1 MQMASG
7 NRFELR
13 DRLLASEGGIALTLS
28 NWLPNTPQSDAASR
42 LISNRYSQGG
52 VSMRLHG
59 SAKYRLVVLV
69 VILALANINMALGQE
84 SSSSAQKKDAGFR
97 PGVRAVAAGQ
107 KAKLKGSIVRR
118 DAETFSIRDEQDIE
132 TVVLLTERTSVK
144 SKGGFLRTGK
154 NYDVTSLLRGLPVEV
169 EGVGNQEGQL
179 VAEKVRFENG
189 DLKVAKLVEKRV
201 APVEQ
206 ANERL
211 AGQVG
216 EVGEVSRAARAEAG
230 RAHERISSLDDYS
243 VQDSAN
249 VYFKV
254 NSYII
259 SPEDRRALDELAQK
273 AMTTK
278 GYVIEI
284 TGHADAT
291 GNAQRNRALSQ
302 QRADAVVRYLQENH
316 DIPLRRMIT
325 PFGYGQLR
333 PAADNNTP
341 EGRRQNRRVE
351 VKILVSRGITG
362 TSD

>member
-1 MQMASG
+1 M
-7 NRFELR
+7 RFHE
-13 DRLLASEGGIALTLS
+13 
-28 NWLPNTPQSDAASR
+28 
-42 LISNRYSQGG
+42 
-52 VSMRLHG
+52 
-59 SAKYRLVVLV
+59 SANYRLVVLV
-69 VILALANINMALGQE
+69 VVLVLADVALVLAQE
-84 SSSSAQKKDAGFR
+84 NTSSSQKRDTGFR
-97 PGVRAVAAGQ
+97 PGIRAVAAGQ
-107 KAKLKGSIVRR
+107 KAKVKGSIVRR
-118 DAETFSIRDEQDIE
+118 DAETFSIRDDQDIE

-144 SKGGFLRTGK
+144 SKGGFLRSGK
-154 NYDVTSLLRGLPVEV
+154 NFGVTSLLRGLPVEV

-179 VAEKVRFENG
+179 VADRVRFDSS

-201 APVEQ
+201 GPVEQ

-216 EVGEVSRAARAEAG
+216 EIGEVSKMAKAEAGLAKAEAG
-230 RAHERISSLDDYS
+230 RAHERISSLDDYV

-254 NSYII
+254 NGAVI
-259 SPEDRRALDELAQK
+259 SPEDRLALDELAQK
-273 AMTTK
+273 AMKTK

-284 TGHADAT
+284 SGHADAS

-325 PFGYGQLR
+325 PFGYGQMR
-333 PAADNNTP
+333 PAADNDTP

-351 VKILVSRGITG
+351 VKILVSRGMAG
-362 TSD
+362 SGQGEPLQR

>member
-1 MQMASG
+1 
-7 NRFELR
+7 
-13 DRLLASEGGIALTLS
+13 
-28 NWLPNTPQSDAASR
+28 
-42 LISNRYSQGG
+42 
-52 VSMRLHG
+52 MRLHG
-59 SAKYRLVVLV
+59 SANYRLVVFVVLLV
-69 VILALANINMALGQE
+69 LANGALALAQE
-84 SSSSAQKKDAGFR
+84 NTSSSQKKDPGFR

-107 KAKLKGSIVRR
+107 KVKVKGSIARR
-118 DAETFSIRDEQDIE
+118 EAETFSIRDDQDVE
-132 TVVLLTERTSVK
+132 TVVLLTDRTSVK
-144 SKGGFLRTGK
+144 SKGGFFRSGN

-179 VAEKVRFENG
+179 VADKVRFNSS

-201 APVEQ
+201 GPVEQ

-216 EVGEVSRAARAEAG
+216 EVGEVAKMGKAEAG
-230 RAHERISSLDDYS
+230 RAHERISALDDYN
-243 VQDSAN
+243 VQDQAT

-254 NSYII
+254 NSFVIT
-259 SPEDRRALDELAQK
+259 PEDRQALDALAEK
-273 AMTTK
+273 ASKTK

-284 TGHADAT
+284 TGHADAS

-325 PFGYGQLR
+325 PFGYGQLK
-333 PAADNNTP
+333 PAADNDTP

-351 VKILVSRGITG
+351 VKILVSKGIAG
-362 TSD
+362 SGM

>member
-1 MQMASG
+1 
-7 NRFELR
+7 
-13 DRLLASEGGIALTLS
+13 
-28 NWLPNTPQSDAASR
+28 
-42 LISNRYSQGG
+42 
-52 VSMRLHG
+52 
-59 SAKYRLVVLV
+59 
-69 VILALANINMALGQE
+69 
-84 SSSSAQKKDAGFR
+84 
-97 PGVRAVAAGQ
+97 
-107 KAKLKGSIVRR
+107 
-118 DAETFSIRDEQDIE
+118 
-132 TVVLLTERTSVK
+132 
-144 SKGGFLRTGK
+144 
-154 NYDVTSLLRGLPVEV
+154 
-169 EGVGNQEGQL
+169 
-179 VAEKVRFENG
+179 
-189 DLKVAKLVEKRV
+189 
-201 APVEQ
+201 
-206 ANERL
+206 
-211 AGQVG
+211 
-216 EVGEVSRAARAEAG
+216 
-230 RAHERISSLDDYS
+230 
-243 VQDSAN
+243 
-249 VYFKV
+249 V

>member
-1 MQMASG
+1 M
-7 NRFELR
+7 RF
-13 DRLLASEGGIALTLS
+13 
-28 NWLPNTPQSDAASR
+28 
-42 LISNRYSQGG
+42 
-52 VSMRLHG
+52 HG
-59 SAKYRLVVLV
+59 STRYRLVVFAVL
-69 VILALANINMALGQE
+69 LGLANAALVLGQE
-84 SSSSAQKKDAGFR
+84 NSSVNQNRDTANR
-97 PGVRAVAAGQ
+97 PGIRTISAGQ
-107 KAKLKGSIVRR
+107 KAKLRGSIVRR
-118 DAETFSIRDEQDIE
+118 EAETFSIRDEQDIE

-144 SKGGFLRTGK
+144 SKGGFLRMGK
-154 NYDVTSLLRGLPVEV
+154 NYDVTNLLRGLPVEV
-169 EGVGNQEGQL
+169 EGVGNQDGQL
-179 VAEKVRFENG
+179 VADKIRFENA

-216 EVGEVSRAARAEAG
+216 EVGEVSKMARAEAG
-230 RAHERISSLDDYS
+230 RAHDRISSLDDYN

-254 NSYII
+254 NSTII
-259 SPEDRRALDELAQK
+259 SPEDRMALDELAKK
-273 AMTTK
+273 AMNTK

-302 QRADAVVRYLQENH
+302 QRADTVVRYLQENH

-333 PAADNNTP
+333 PAADNTTP

-351 VKILVSRGITG
+351 VKILISRGMTG
-362 TSD
+362 SGE